1 MEEASRKKHNRENL
15 LFQLPSVIKTGLTD
29 IPSIDA
35 LLGSDGGVVAANDI
49 NVIFCRGT
57 AHLFIHGGIDPVVT
71 VHEGD
76 VNAARLFKALLS
88 GGHVAA
94 VFLVEASDTSV
105 LGGILVTEGRRIVG
119 GTVVYKQHFEISE
132 SLSEYAVQAVSEV
145 GFYIVDRDNNT

>member
-1 MEEASRKKHNRENL
+1 M
-15 LFQLPSVIKTGLTD
+15 
-29 IPSIDA
+29 
-35 LLGSDGGVVAANDI
+35 GSDGGVVAANDI
-49 NVIFCRGT
+49 CVIFFRGT

-88 GGHVAA
+88 GGHVTA